1 MQMDGKKN
9 FVFIGETG
17 SGKSEI
23 AVNLACELAKRG
35 ERKVHFF
42 DMDMTKPLFRSRDL
56 QEEFDRMGVGL
67 HYERQFADAPTM
79 VGGVPYYLKKEDSCV
94 ILDVGGDHIG
104 ARLVGGYGAYLN
116 QEHTAVCYVLNPY
129 RPWSDHIDHIDET
142 LGRILGVS
150 HIRLDKLQMISNPN
164 NGYSTTL
171 EEFLEG
177 DKRMKEILKPY
188 AEVAFSCVR
197 EELYHQ
203 AKEKTEMPLMPV
215 HLYFK
220 YEWLPKETEASEADF
235 ETDSRRRI

>member
-1 MQMDGKKN
+1 MGIDGKKN
-9 FVFIGETG
+9 FVFIGEAG

-23 AVNLACELAKRG
+23 AVNLACELAKQGDR
-35 ERKVHFF
+35 EVHFF
-42 DMDMTKPLFRSRDL
+42 DLDMTKPLFRSRDL
-56 QEEFDRMGVGL
+56 QEVFDQMGVVL

-79 VGGVPYYLKKEDSCV
+79 VGGVPYYLKREDSYV

-104 ARLVGGYGAYLN
+104 AKLVGGYGAYLN
-116 QEHTAVCYVLNPY
+116 QENTAVYYVLNPY

-142 LGRILGVS
+142 LGKILGVS

-171 EEFLEG
+171 EEFLDG
-177 DKRMKEILKPY
+177 DRRIKDILKPY
-188 AEVAFSCVR
+188 KEVAFSCVR
-197 EELYHQ
+197 EELYNQ

-220 YEWLPKETEASEADF
+220 YEWLPEGTEAC
-235 ETDSRRRI
+235 